1 MHTNVLIGKPEGK
14 RSFETNRHRFD
25 NIKMNLE
32 ETDFEDVEWIHL
44 IWDRHL

>member
-1 MHTNVLIGKPEGK
+1 MLIGKPEGK
-14 RSFETNRHRFD
+14 ISFETNRHRYD
-25 NIKMNLE
+25 KIKMNLE